1 MINRSLPFPSP
12 TPTVGIPA
20 PPMHPQLLAPF
31 LLLAPSL
38 VAQQAPADF
47 IVVNA
52 RIYTADATRPV
63 ARALAV
69 RDGVIVFV
77 GSERGAEALAG
88 SRTERWDLDG
98 KAVIP
103 GMVDAHVHLVGLGE
117 ALRIVDLTGTRSYDE
132 VVARVAERARTAR
145 PGEWL
150 RGRGWDQNDWAVT
163 AFPTHEALSQAVPNN
178 PVMLGRVDGHAQLV
192 NARALALAGITRETP
207 DPDGGR
213 IVRDDGGN
221 ATGVLVDRAMGLVSR
236 VIPDQTADDIRDA
249 TMAAIAEANRWGLTG
264 IHDAGVGEDVI
275 AVYEDLARAGRYDL
289 RNYVMVRADEATLDR
304 IMRRGP
310 RVALHG
316 GRLWVRAIKISSD
329 GALGS
334 RGAALLEDYS
344 DDPGNRGLLTADSA
358 LMRRVAAKALR
369 SGFQVNIHAIGDA
382 ANRRVLDIFE
392 DALTEVPA
400 ADHRFRIEHAQ
411 ILNYHDIPRF
421 AQLDVIPSMQGSHQ
435 TSDMYWVPN
444 RIGWNRSQGT
454 YAWRSLLNSG
464 VVIPNGSDTPV
475 ESPNPLISFKA
486 FVSRSDADGYPE
498 GGWFPAQKT
507 TRQEALLSMTLWPAY
522 AAFMET
528 VSGSLTAGKY
538 ADFVVL
544 DQDIMTVAEEQILDT
559 RVEMTVLG
567 GKAIYRRN

>member
-1 MINRSLPFPSP
+1 
-12 TPTVGIPA
+12 
-20 PPMHPQLLAPF
+20 
-31 LLLAPSL
+31 
-38 VAQQAPADF
+38 
-47 IVVNA
+47 
-52 RIYTADATRPV
+52 
-63 ARALAV
+63 
-69 RDGVIVFV
+69 
-77 GSERGAEALAG
+77 
-88 SRTERWDLDG
+88 
-98 KAVIP
+98 
-103 GMVDAHVHLVGLGE
+103 
-117 ALRIVDLTGTRSYDE
+117 
-132 VVARVAERARTAR
+132 
-145 PGEWL
+145 
-150 RGRGWDQNDWAVT
+150 
-163 AFPTHEALSQAVPNN
+163 
-178 PVMLGRVDGHAQLV
+178 
-192 NARALALAGITRETP
+192 
-207 DPDGGR
+207 
-213 IVRDDGGN
+213 
-221 ATGVLVDRAMGLVSR
+221 
-236 VIPDQTADDIRDA
+236 
-249 TMAAIAEANRWGLTG
+249 
-264 IHDAGVGEDVI
+264 
-275 AVYEDLARAGRYDL
+275 
-289 RNYVMVRADEATLDR
+289 MVRADEATLDR

>member
-1 MINRSLPFPSP
+1 
-12 TPTVGIPA
+12 
-20 PPMHPQLLAPF
+20 
-31 LLLAPSL
+31 
-38 VAQQAPADF
+38 
-47 IVVNA
+47 
-52 RIYTADATRPV
+52 
-63 ARALAV
+63 
-69 RDGVIVFV
+69 
-77 GSERGAEALAG
+77 
-88 SRTERWDLDG
+88 
-98 KAVIP
+98 
-103 GMVDAHVHLVGLGE
+103 
-117 ALRIVDLTGTRSYDE
+117 
-132 VVARVAERARTAR
+132 VARVAERARTAR

-392 DALTEVPA
+392 DALTEVPT